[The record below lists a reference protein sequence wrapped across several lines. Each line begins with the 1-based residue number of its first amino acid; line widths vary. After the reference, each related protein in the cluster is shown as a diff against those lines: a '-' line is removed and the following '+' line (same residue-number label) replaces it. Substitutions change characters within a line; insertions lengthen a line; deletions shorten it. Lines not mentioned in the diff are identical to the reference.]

1 MVKCDEV
8 LVSQTGVVK
17 IGIRIYVGER
27 GSPLFV
33 NIDNDVPETGQAVD
47 VDDNDKDQFEKLESV
62 FHVLCHIHA
71 LNNSTEARNTH
82 QLQ

>member
-47 VDDNDKDQFEKLESV
+47 VDDNDKD
-62 FHVLCHIHA
+62 
-71 LNNSTEARNTH
+71 
-82 QLQ
+82 